1 VLSFLNAH
9 GFDPGPTQR
18 PLLAG
23 TVTGLIAAV
32 PAAISFSAFC
42 TFPVLADEVL
52 QQPRVIAAIGLFLA
66 FGLAGAIYGALFRR
80 GANDL
85 HGGWLFGLAY
95 GLLLWIVA
103 PVIVLPFVPGM
114 GMTAGQ
120 AAIGFLVSF
129 LTWGLFLGALFPR
142 VHRPLH
148 ADLDG
153 SNSLLD
159 RLGSSA
165 AAIRKR

>member
-1 VLSFLNAH
+1 
-9 GFDPGPTQR
+9 
-18 PLLAG
+18 
-23 TVTGLIAAV
+23 
-32 PAAISFSAFC
+32 
-42 TFPVLADEVL
+42 
-52 QQPRVIAAIGLFLA
+52 
-66 FGLAGAIYGALFRR
+66 LAGAIYGALFRR